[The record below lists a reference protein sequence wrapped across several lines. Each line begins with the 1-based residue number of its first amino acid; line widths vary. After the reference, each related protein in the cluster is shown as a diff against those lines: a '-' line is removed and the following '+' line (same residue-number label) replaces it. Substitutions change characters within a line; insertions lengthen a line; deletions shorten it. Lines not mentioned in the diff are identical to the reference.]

1 MSIDPLD
8 RPHDQ
13 QPVPGQQQNPAHTP
27 DFITDNPD
35 VQSEPGNTG
44 RSSDRNTNVP
54 APETPVPP
62 ARQSGE
68 QEQ

>member
-13 QPVPGQQQNPAHTP
+13 QPVPGQKQNPSHTNEP

-35 VQSEPGNTG
+35 VQPDADSGIRPSGPE
-44 RSSDRNTNVP
+44 
-54 APETPVPP
+54 APEPSK
-62 ARQSGE
+62 R
-68 QEQ
+68 

>member
-13 QPVPGQQQNPAHTP
+13 QPVPGQEQNPAHTP

-35 VQSEPGNTG
+35 VQPEPGNTG
-44 RSSDRNTNVP
+44 RVDRKPNGP
-54 APETPVPP
+54 APETPAPP
-62 ARQSGE
+62 VRQGGE
-68 QEQ
+68 QAE

>member
-13 QPVPGQQQNPAHTP
+13 QPVPGQDQNPSHAPEP

-35 VQSEPGNTG
+35 VQPDTARDRKPG
-44 RSSDRNTNVP
+44 DP
-54 APETPVPP
+54 AGTPTD
-62 ARQSGE
+62 AR
-68 QEQ
+68 